1 MPRRT
6 LLWRIYPYYLIII
19 FISILAVWLYASRT
33 MEHLFLDRTSS
44 DLESR
49 ARLVKSRFADLIK
62 NDSTATL
69 DSLCK
74 RLGRDSDTRITV
86 IAPSGEVLGDSDE
99 DPAQMENHRTRPEID
114 LAFDGTVTMRER
126 FSNTLQLNMM
136 YVAVPVEADG
146 EIIGVVRTSL
156 PITEVDDALAA
167 FNARIILGG
176 LAITVLAT
184 LLSFVILKR
193 ISGPLGQLKEG
204 ADRFAEGDLLTRLPV
219 PDTEEIGSL
228 AQAMNQMAVH
238 LDERIRTIVK
248 QRNEQEAVLSSMIEG
263 VLAVDADE
271 RILNINE
278 AAARLLGIDPESA
291 AGRTVQEAIR
301 NVDLQRFVAR
311 SLRSTSPVEQEITIL
326 DEREIFLQAHGTV
339 LRDAVSGDIGAVVV
353 LNDLTRLRKLEN
365 IRRDFVANVSHELK
379 TPVTSILGFVETL
392 LDGAAEDRQ
401 NARRFLEIIIKQANR
416 LNAIID
422 DLLTL
427 SRIEKESDASEIEL
441 RTGRLLPVL
450 NAAIQ
455 TCEPRASQKNI
466 RLLAEGDREIET
478 LINARHLEQAVI
490 NLIDNA
496 VKYSEPGSEIVVT
509 VQKEGKEAVIS
520 VKDHGCGIDQAHLER
535 LFERFYRVD
544 KARSREAGGT
554 GLGLAIVKHI
564 ARAHHGRVSVESEP
578 HKGSTFSIHL
588 PL

>member
-6 LLWRIYPYYLIII
+6 LLWRIYPYYLIVI

-33 MEHLFLDRTSS
+33 MESLYLKGTSS

-49 ARLVKSRFADLIK
+49 ARLLDARFAELIILDK
-62 NDSTATL
+62 VVFL

-74 RLGRDSDTRITV
+74 QLGPESGTRITV
-86 IAPSGEVLGDSDE
+86 IDPLGAVLGDSDE
-99 DPAQMENHRTRPEID
+99 NPGIMENHRNRPEID
-114 LAFDGTVTMRER
+114 EALAGKVGVRQR

-136 YVAVPVEADG
+136 YVAVPIRSEG
-146 EIIGVVRTSL
+146 EIVGVVRTSL
-156 PITEVDDALAA
+156 PVTAVDEALSS
-167 FNARIILGG
+167 FNTKVILSG
-176 LAITVLAT
+176 LIITVLAT
-184 LLSFVILKR
+184 LLSFFILRR
-193 ISGPLGQLKEG
+193 ISRPLGQLKEG
-204 ADRFAEGDLLTRLPV
+204 ADRFADGYLQTRLPV
-219 PDTEEIGSL
+219 SDIEEIGAL
-228 AQAMNQMAVH
+228 AQAMNKMAVQ
-238 LDERIRTIVK
+238 LDERIHTIIK

-278 AAARLLGIDPESA
+278 AAAHLLGIDAASA
-291 AGRTVQEAIR
+291 TGRTVQEAIR

-311 SLRSTSPVEQEITIL
+311 SLNSTGPVEQEITVQN
-326 DEREIFLQAHGTV
+326 DREAFLQAHGTV
-339 LRDAVSGDIGAVVV
+339 LRDTVGGGIGAVIV

-379 TPVTSILGFVETL
+379 TPVTSIMGFVETL
-392 LDGAAEDRQ
+392 LDGAADDRE

-441 RTGRLLPVL
+441 RPGKILAVVS
-450 NAAIQ
+450 ASVQ
-455 TCEPRASQKNI
+455 TCEARASQKKI
-466 RLLAEGDREIET
+466 RLVAAGDPELEAR
-478 LINARHLEQAVI
+478 INARHLEQAI
-490 NLIDNA
+490 TNLIDNA
-496 VKYSEPGSEIVVT
+496 VKYSESDSEIMIT
-509 VQKEGKEAVIS
+509 AGATESEAVIS
-520 VKDHGCGIDQAHLER
+520 VEDSGCGIEQCHLER

-544 KARSREAGGT
+544 KARSREVGGT

-564 ARAHHGRVSVESEP
+564 ALAHQGRVSVESRP
-578 HKGSTFSIHL
+578 HQGSTFRIHL